1 MAEAD
6 GIICVFMLL
15 DLAMIDFSN
24 RNSNYKIVAVGKWD
38 LFFNICLVYILEMI
52 WAKYGSCLYIF
63 SVKLHK

>member
-52 WAKYGSCLYIF
+52 
-63 SVKLHK
+63 